1 MKSIKTILAVAG
13 RPGLFNLVAQTRT
26 GIIIESLDDQKRYT
40 VSAQQQVHALDEIAI
55 YTLEGEKPLR
65 ELYEE
70 TGKALKGAKTVSHK
84 ADASEILEAFQAHV
98 PNYDE
103 TRVYISDMKKFVN
116 WYNLLVDYGF
126 FAEEPKP
133 KKAKAAKAE
142 EAGEDA

>member
-13 RPGLFNLVAQTRT
+13 RLRLFDLVAQTRT

-40 VSAQQQVHALDEIAI
+40 VSAQQQVHALDEIAM

-84 ADASEILEAFQAHV
+84 ADAAEILEAFQAHV

-133 KKAKAAKAE
+133 KKATAAKTE
-142 EAGEDA
+142 EPGEDA